1 MFLQVYTAPQYH
13 STHVTH
19 LRQTVKDDGA
29 ALREGGAHPASHS
42 AGPGSVVRL
51 GSKPKGFF
59 LDCRNNRGNDTDT
72 ISVFSFG
79 HLSFFLSTS
88 GMLSLCLVA
97 MEQFSRQSCVISMLV
112 NPTTQAMS
120 GVGESGPAQ
129 TVITLFTGSLEL
141 AATDG
146 YCLTLGCKRVERKT
160 ITTGDSKEGCT

>member
-1 MFLQVYTAPQYH
+1 MP
-13 STHVTH
+13 H
-19 LRQTVKDDGA
+19 LRQTIKNDGA
-29 ALREGGAHPASHS
+29 TLREGGAHPAPHC
-42 AGPGSVVRL
+42 AGPGAVVRL
-51 GSKPKGFF
+51 RSKPEGFF
-59 LDCRNNRGNDTDT
+59 LDCRNKRGNDTDT

-88 GMLSLCLVA
+88 GMPSLCLVA

-112 NPTTQAMS
+112 KPTMQAMS

-146 YCLTLGCKRVERKT
+146 HCVTLGCKVIRAERKT
-160 ITTGDSKEGCT
+160 IITGASKERCTQNNSA

>member
-1 MFLQVYTAPQYH
+1 M
-13 STHVTH
+13 
-19 LRQTVKDDGA
+19 TVPLCGKEEHTQLLTVPGQGLLSGWDPNLKDSSLIAEIIG
-29 ALREGGAHPASHS
+29 
-42 AGPGSVVRL
+42 
-51 GSKPKGFF
+51 
-59 LDCRNNRGNDTDT
+59 RGNDTDT

-79 HLSFFLSTS
+79 HLSCFLSTS

-112 NPTTQAMS
+112 KPTTQAMS

-146 YCLTLGCKRVERKT
+146 YCLTLGCKVIRVERKT
-160 ITTGDSKEGCT
+160 ITTGDSEEGCT